1 MSAVEIKPLR
11 VRFSLRYKLLIS
23 FFLMFSIA
31 FAAAYYWFW
40 TYSTRTATDRIQT
53 DLVDTL
59 HGTLKGIDGDEFE
72 ALVKEGIAD
81 DTGVPS
87 QDPLYLHHQNW
98 LIAVNGVEPRA
109 YNTYTYIKGSQLD
122 EVLWI
127 GDNYRQIEP
136 DVATKFK
143 ESYTRGPESLI
154 MQGFVENTVNM
165 RIYTDPWGDHVSAYG
180 PIKNSKGEVVGA
192 VGIDFLADYV
202 RQVQNGIRQ
211 TMIISIL
218 ITYLALFLLVFIL
231 SSYLTR
237 PIHKLTIAAQCV
249 GEGDYEQDFSS
260 LTRDRLP
267 DEIDV
272 LASNFSIMVGK
283 VYQRELTL
291 RRQVEELKIE
301 IDEAKRTREV
311 SEIVDTD
318 FFRDLQDKA
327 TRMRA
332 RRLGAETEDSSQ
344 ETQGNEKL

>member
-1 MSAVEIKPLR
+1 MNTIEVKPIR

-31 FAAAYYWFW
+31 FAAAYFWFW
-40 TYSTRTATDRIQT
+40 TYSTRNATERIRQ

-59 HGTLKGIDGDEFE
+59 QGTLKGINGDEFE
-72 ALVKEGIAD
+72 ALVKEDKAD
-81 DTGVPS
+81 ETGVPS
-87 QDPLYLHHQNW
+87 QDPRYQRHQNW
-98 LIAVNGVEPRA
+98 LIAVNGIEPRA
-109 YNTYTYIKGSQLD
+109 YNTYTYVKGSQPD
-122 EVLWI
+122 EVLWV
-127 GDNYRQIEP
+127 GDNYRQLEP
-136 DVATKFK
+136 TVATKFL
-143 ESYTRGPESLI
+143 ESYIRGSDSLI
-154 MQGFVENTVNM
+154 LQGFVENTVNM
-165 RIYTDPWGDHVSAYG
+165 HIYTDPWGDHVSAYG

-202 RQVQNGIRQ
+202 RQVQKGIRQ
-211 TMIISIL
+211 TMIVSIL
-218 ITYLALFLLVFIL
+218 VTYLVLFLLVYLL

-237 PIHKLTIAAQCV
+237 PIHKLTVAAQRV

-267 DEIDV
+267 DEIDI

-283 VYQRELTL
+283 VYQREQTL

-318 FFRDLQDKA
+318 FFRDLQEKA
-327 TRMRA
+327 LRMRA
-332 RRLGAETEDSSQ
+332 RRSGSEPEDASQ
-344 ETQGNEKL
+344 GTKGG